1 VRIVPTRQIPLRA
14 KTVVQ
19 PPGDLFVPTPRQA
32 LERVA
37 AREPRPPV
45 PAVVEVAQDADQDK
59 AKPPKVQP
67 DGLRRVA
74 IIAVLLS
81 SLSGV
86 VTIGAFPEPD
96 RAATQGAPSAA
107 ADQPFDDT
115 NGGNNNSTDN
125 NSTNNNNGTNN
136 GTGDLGIAVAT
147 VQSGTPVSLPG
158 SGSRDWVAPGA
169 SPDGALVRAD
179 LAEESIE
186 FRAANTQPGLPGAF
200 RLSWSSGTPQDERGD
215 ATTMLGVRPSG
226 RVEFVVRPLTSPADL
241 VLHLS
246 GDDVAVTVS
255 TEGDSTRKVLSAA
268 AAVVTVALPAA
279 TAATVTVTPAGDEV
293 IGVATAEL
301 Q

>member
-1 VRIVPTRQIPLRA
+1 VRIVPTRQIPLRT

-19 PPGDLFVPTPRQA
+19 PPADLFVPTPREA
-32 LERVA
+32 LDRGPDH
-37 AREPRPPV
+37 EPSPLL
-45 PAVVEVAQDADQDK
+45 PAVVEAPLVK
-59 AKPPKVQP
+59 AKRPRVRPI
-67 DGLRRVA
+67 GLRPMGLRAVA
-74 IIAVLLS
+74 IMAVLLA
-81 SLSGV
+81 LLLGV
-86 VTIGAFPEPD
+86 VTVGVFPE
-96 RAATQGAPSAA
+96 REQAVTQGAPPAA
-107 ADQPFDDT
+107 ANQPFADNSGGG
-115 NGGNNNSTDN
+115 NGGTGAGDNRAGNS
-125 NSTNNNNGTNN
+125 

-147 VQSGTPVSLPG
+147 VQAGTSVSLPG
-158 SGSRDWVAPGA
+158 SSSRDWVAPGA

-179 LAEESIE
+179 LDEESIE

-215 ATTMLGVRPSG
+215 ATAMLGVRPSG
-226 RVEFVVRPLTSPADL
+226 RVEFVIRPLTSPADL

-255 TEGDSTRKVLSAA
+255 TEDDSAREVLSAA

-279 TAATVTVTPAGDEV
+279 TAATVTVTPAGDDV

>member
-1 VRIVPTRQIPLRA
+1 
-14 KTVVQ
+14 VVQ

-32 LERVA
+32 LERVN
-37 AREPRPPV
+37 REPRPPV

-59 AKPPKVQP
+59 AKPPRVRP

-74 IIAVLLS
+74 IMAVLLS
-81 SLSGV
+81 TLSGV

-96 RAATQGAPSAA
+96 PVATQDAPAA
-107 ADQPFDDT
+107 ASNQPFDGT
-115 NGGNNNSTDN
+115 SGS
-125 NSTNNNNGTNN
+125 NNNGTVSTDGTGTD

-147 VQSGTPVSLPG
+147 VQWGTPVSLPG

-169 SPDGALVRAD
+169 SLDGALVRAD

-200 RLSWSSGTPQDERGD
+200 QLSWSGGTPQDERGD
-215 ATTMLGVRPSG
+215 ATAMLGVRPSG
-226 RVEFVVRPLTSPADL
+226 KVDFVVRPLTSPADL
-241 VLHLS
+241 VLNLS

-255 TEGDSTRKVLSAA
+255 TEDDSTRKVLSAA

>member
-32 LERVA
+32 LERRDRA
-37 AREPRPPV
+37 PRPPL
-45 PAVVEVAQDADQDK
+45 PAVIEVVQDADQDK
-59 AKPPKVQP
+59 AKPPRVRP
-67 DGLRRVA
+67 GGLRWVA
-74 IIAVLLS
+74 IMAVLLS
-81 SLSGV
+81 TLSGV
-86 VTIGAFPEPD
+86 VTIGAFPEPEP
-96 RAATQGAPSAA
+96 AATQDAPPAA
-107 ADQPFDDT
+107 SNLPFDDT
-115 NGGNNNSTDN
+115 SGGNNNGNT
-125 NSTNNNNGTNN
+125 NSN

-200 RLSWSSGTPQDERGD
+200 RLSWSGGTPQDERGD
-215 ATTMLGVRPSG
+215 ATAMLGVRPSG
-226 RVEFVVRPLTSPADL
+226 KVDFVVRPLTAPADL

-246 GDDVAVTVS
+246 GEDVAVTVS
-255 TEGDSTRKVLSAA
+255 TGDDSTRKVLSAA

-279 TAATVTVTPAGDEV
+279 TAATVTITPAGDEV

>member
-14 KTVVQ
+14 KTVVP

-32 LERVA
+32 LERRD
-37 AREPRPPV
+37 REPRPPV
-45 PAVVEVAQDADQDK
+45 PAVIELVQDADQDK
-59 AKPPKVQP
+59 PKPPRVRP
-67 DGLRRVA
+67 DGLRWVA
-74 IIAVLLS
+74 IMAVLLS
-81 SLSGV
+81 TLSGV
-86 VTIGAFPEPD
+86 VTIGAFPEPEP
-96 RAATQGAPSAA
+96 AATQDAPSAA
-107 ADQPFDDT
+107 SNQPFGDT
-115 NGGNNNSTDN
+115 SGGNNNSSDN
-125 NSTNNNNGTNN
+125 GNTTGN

-200 RLSWSSGTPQDERGD
+200 RLSWSGGTPQDERGD
-215 ATTMLGVRPSG
+215 ATAMLGVRPSG
-226 RVEFVVRPLTSPADL
+226 KVDFVVRPLTAPADL

-246 GDDVAVTVS
+246 GEDVAVTVS
-255 TEGDSTRKVLSAA
+255 TGDDSTRKVLSAA

-279 TAATVTVTPAGDEV
+279 TAATVTITPAGDEV